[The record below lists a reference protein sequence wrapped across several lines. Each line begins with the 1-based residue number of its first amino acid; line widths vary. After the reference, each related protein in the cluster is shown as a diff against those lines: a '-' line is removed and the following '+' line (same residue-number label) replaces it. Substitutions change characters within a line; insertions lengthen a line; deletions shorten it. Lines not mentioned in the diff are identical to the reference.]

1 MAAPASSVAPTGETL
16 SQQTAR
22 VFCEALDQKRC
33 FHALSLITSAVSIPL
48 LNQIGL
54 DGSWVASA
62 GQAVGQGIQNH
73 TFLGS
78 LAAGYAV
85 LTALKIGVKTLEA
98 PTADKAKYE
107 TNRDILEK
115 LTNAF
120 TSCDKS
126 GDFGKTPLLT
136 RFHQIMRAFDTAL
149 YPDAAVTPV
158 VEKPPASFEAP
169 FKSMADSAKPGES
182 LGQRYVRSFSSLSLN
197 SVWLH
202 ALGLTSS
209 AICYKIIPMLKLD
222 GAWTKA
228 LLEKIHKVPGL
239 QQFTGET
246 LTNAVKKTATE
257 WHVKERVGRI
267 AAGYVA
273 VVALKGLLSLLKA
286 PNRDKATREKAAKTL
301 AQLSYAMHVVET
313 RAQRI
318 ELAGQHSGDDL
329 TARILALP
337 CKKAPLLERFKD
349 IKTSYGEEIKKQKQ
363 NKQAATP
370 ATQPAAPES
379 DPTVPVDDDFSNQA
393 ELTACVNQWLSQPT
407 DSTKDAFMH
416 ALSMKKQNKVLH
428 FFFAYQRQ
436 EAARIEAERRAAAG
450 RPGGT
455 AGATATGVA
464 S

>member
-1 MAAPASSVAPTGETL
+1 
-16 SQQTAR
+16 
-22 VFCEALDQKRC
+22 VFSEALDQKRC
-33 FHALSLITSAVSIPL
+33 FHALSLITSAASIPL

-54 DGSWVASA
+54 DGSWVTSA
-62 GQAVGQGIQNH
+62 GQKVGQGIQNH

-78 LAAGYAV
+78 LVAGYAV

-107 TNRDILEK
+107 ANQAILEK

-120 TSCDKS
+120 LTCDRTA
-126 GDFGKTPLLT
+126 GDYSKTPPLT
-136 RFHQIMRAFDTAL
+136 RFHQIMRGFDAEL
-149 YPDAAVTPV
+149 FPDAAVTPV
-158 VEKPPASFEAP
+158 VEKPPAHFEAP

-273 VVALKGLLSLLKA
+273 VVALKGLLNLMKA
-286 PNRDKATREKAAKTL
+286 PNRSKEAREKAAKTL

-318 ELAGQHSGDDL
+318 ELAGQYSGDDL
-329 TARILALP
+329 TTRILALP

-349 IKTSYGEEIKKQKQ
+349 IKTSYGEAIKKQKQ

-370 ATQPAAPES
+370 AIQPAAPES
-379 DPTVPVDDDFSNQA
+379 DPIVPVDPGFANAIELQA
-393 ELTACVNQWLSQPT
+393 AVGEWISKPT
-407 DSTKDAFMH
+407 
-416 ALSMKKQNKVLH
+416 
-428 FFFAYQRQ
+428 
-436 EAARIEAERRAAAG
+436 EAAKKAFLSTLSPIKKIQLLEYIAIAATTAPAAASPPG
-450 RPGGT
+450 RGGT
-455 AGATATGVA
+455 GGTSTATGT
-464 S
+464 STTTGTH